1 MQPICLPQLSAEDEL
16 LSLTYQALCETAAS
30 TDSFT
35 HYLLA
40 IAGLSVSTIILQLD
54 SLTKFFSLESI
65 FWCLCSLFTSA
76 SFGLLA
82 KYFAAFRN
90 SCFTTMETIY
100 KGVDNITNR
109 HAEDLDEQRFLER
122 FTNSV
127 PVISFFIRLWLR
139 INNQK
144 FLPFQQA
151 FKFTIYQL
159 IFGALQIL
167 FLPLAA
173 IPLGID
179 MYSQM
184 H

>member
-1 MQPICLPQLSAEDEL
+1 
-16 LSLTYQALCETAAS
+16 
-30 TDSFT
+30 
-35 HYLLA
+35 
-40 IAGLSVSTIILQLD
+40 
-54 SLTKFFSLESI
+54 
-65 FWCLCSLFTSA
+65 
-76 SFGLLA
+76 
-82 KYFAAFRN
+82 
-90 SCFTTMETIY
+90 METIY

-151 FKFTIYQL
+151 FKFAIYQL